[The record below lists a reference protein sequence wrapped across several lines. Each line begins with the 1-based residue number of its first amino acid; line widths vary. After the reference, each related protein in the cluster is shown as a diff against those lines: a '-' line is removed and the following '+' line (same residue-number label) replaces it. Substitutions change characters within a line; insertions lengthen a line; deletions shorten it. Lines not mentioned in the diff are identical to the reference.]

1 MIKIKKI
8 SVLIC
13 ALLLTLSSKAQDI
26 KIENSSIKHVGDSI
40 IIHFDV
46 EVESLALNYKL
57 DITPVIY
64 NGTFA
69 KKLKSIVYGSY
80 VKDVVDC
87 RKDRRLHDV
96 IYIRKRE
103 VVRYSITVPIEIW
116 MNDFSLRADIML
128 EAYGVAHALPSVL
141 ISENNEHVNTKML
154 KPIYEKEVEK
164 AYEHNIE
171 QGIRANFSF
180 VQQLPIS
187 KSLGVDFKNHRE
199 QGIAIYFKQGSTKI
213 DDLYNG
219 NYKNLQ
225 KIKDAIRLIDSIPNI
240 ELSKITIL
248 GATSPEGSHSLNM
261 KLAENRA
268 SRLISYLKDI
278 DRNKL
283 DIYNIGEDW
292 EGLKELV
299 EKLKMP
305 YYKEVLHI
313 IDNNSIFEG
322 REKKLMDLAGGVPY
336 RYMSKHY
343 FSKLRS
349 ASYIQIFYEL
359 TSNDELKIQQD
370 AVDLIAQ
377 KRYESAL
384 DMLNTLQVS
393 TSIDNLKGVCYMML
407 GDVRS
412 AQGLFQ
418 RAIDNGS
425 KHAIENLKKL
435 NL

>member
-1 MIKIKKI
+1 
-8 SVLIC
+8 
-13 ALLLTLSSKAQDI
+13 
-26 KIENSSIKHVGDSI
+26 
-40 IIHFDV
+40 
-46 EVESLALNYKL
+46 
-57 DITPVIY
+57 
-64 NGTFA
+64 
-69 KKLKSIVYGSY
+69 
-80 VKDVVDC
+80 
-87 RKDRRLHDV
+87 
-96 IYIRKRE
+96 
-103 VVRYSITVPIEIW
+103 
-116 MNDFSLRADIML
+116 
-128 EAYGVAHALPSVL
+128 
-141 ISENNEHVNTKML
+141 
-154 KPIYEKEVEK
+154 
-164 AYEHNIE
+164 
-171 QGIRANFSF
+171 
-180 VQQLPIS
+180 
-187 KSLGVDFKNHRE
+187 
-199 QGIAIYFKQGSTKI
+199 
-213 DDLYNG
+213 
-219 NYKNLQ
+219 
-225 KIKDAIRLIDSIPNI
+225 
-240 ELSKITIL
+240 
-248 GATSPEGSHSLNM
+248 M

-393 TSIDNLKGVCYMML
+393 ASIDNLKGVCYMML